1 MPNLPWYTVEKGIQI
16 LRKTGMLE
24 WIYHVRPAHLPGDG
38 PDTPSTATV
47 RNIFMKRASA
57 SLKRSVITLL
67 CRPDLTV
74 RTAALK
80 LGNLNVM
87 GVTGTKW

>member
-1 MPNLPWYTVEKGIQI
+1 MPNLPWYPVDKGIQI

-24 WIYHVRPAHLPGDG
+24 RIYHVKPAHLPGNG
-38 PDTPSTATV
+38 PDAPSTATE

-57 SLKRSVITLL
+57 SLKRSVITRL

-80 LGNLNVM
+80 LGTLNVM